1 MENAFSKYPAENI
14 TMADVAK
21 LKKAMD
27 KCSAPKTRIIGGHY
41 TAFREYPWLV
51 S

>member
-1 MENAFSKYPAENI
+1 MQSEYTYDFQDPVTDAAR
-14 TMADVAK
+14 
-21 LKKAMD
+21 LKKAIN